1 MCNSGMCNSGFLIAL
16 GANLSSAAGGPAQS
30 LVRALQL
37 LREEGIQPEVVSR
50 FYGSPAFPPGNGPD
64 YVNACAVVQ
73 AAMTAPELL
82 AALHRVEAGLGR
94 ARKERWA
101 ARVIDLDLIA
111 AGDQVLPDTA
121 THAAWRALPLA
132 EQMQV
137 APEAAIVPH
146 PRMHERA
153 FVLIPLAEIAP
164 SWRHPILGRTVAEL
178 AAALPE
184 AEKAALVPFAAPFGG
199 D

>member
-1 MCNSGMCNSGFLIAL
+1 MCSTSFLVAL
-16 GANLSSAAGGPAQS
+16 GANLPSAAGGPAQS
-30 LVRALQL
+30 FVRALQL
-37 LREEGIQPEVVSR
+37 LPEEGIQPKAVSR

-64 YVNACAVVQ
+64 YVNACAVVS
-73 AAMTAPELL
+73 ADLSASELL
-82 AALHRVEAGLGR
+82 AALHRIEAGLGR

-111 AGDQVLPDTA
+111 AGDQVLPDRA
-121 THAAWRALPLA
+121 THAAWRALPL
-132 EQMQV
+132 EDQMKR
-137 APEAAIVPH
+137 APEGPVVPH

-164 SWRHPILGRTVAEL
+164 GWRHPVLGRTVAEL

-184 AEKAALVPFAAPFGG
+184 AEKAALEPFATPFAGE
-199 D
+199 

>member
-1 MCNSGMCNSGFLIAL
+1 M
-16 GANLSSAAGGPAQS
+16 
-30 LVRALQL
+30 R
-37 LREEGIQPEVVSR
+37 VSR

-73 AAMTAPELL
+73 ADMSASEVL
-82 AALHRVEAGLGR
+82 AALHRVEAQLGR

-111 AGDQVLPDTA
+111 AGETVLPDPG
-121 THAAWRALPLA
+121 THAAWRELPLE
-132 EQMQV
+132 EQMKL
-137 APEAAIVPH
+137 APEGPVVPH

-164 SWRHPILGRTVAEL
+164 SWRHPLLGRTVAEL

-184 AEKAALVPFAAPFGG
+184 AEKAALTPFHAAFAGE
-199 D
+199 

>member
-1 MCNSGMCNSGFLIAL
+1 MCNTSFLIAL
-16 GANLSSAAGGPAQS
+16 GANLPSEAGGPAES

-37 LREEGIQPEVVSR
+37 LREEGMQLQAVSR
-50 FYGSPAFPPGNGPD
+50 FYSSPAFPPGNGPD
-64 YVNACAVVQ
+64 YVNACAVVC
-73 AAMTAPELL
+73 AGLEAVEML
-82 AALHRVEAGLGR
+82 ATLHRIEAGLGR

-111 AGDQVLPDTA
+111 AGDQVLPDA
-121 THAAWRALPLA
+121 RTHADWRALPLA
-132 EQMQV
+132 EQMRR

-164 SWRHPILGRTVAEL
+164 GWVHPVLGQSVAEM

-184 AEKAALVPFAAPFGG
+184 AEKAALTPFELPRRG